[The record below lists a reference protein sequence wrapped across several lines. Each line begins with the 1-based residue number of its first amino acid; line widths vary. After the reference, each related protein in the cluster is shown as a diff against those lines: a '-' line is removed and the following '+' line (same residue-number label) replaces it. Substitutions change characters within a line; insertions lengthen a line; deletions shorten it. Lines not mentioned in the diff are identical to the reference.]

1 MFNPH
6 PRALIVEGG
15 AMRGIFASGVLDA
28 FVESHH
34 YPFDFVMGVS
44 AGATNL
50 VSYLSEQP
58 RRVVKIV
65 HRSPRI
71 SFL

>member
-1 MFNPH
+1 M
-6 PRALIVEGG
+6 VEGG

-58 RRVVKIV
+58 RRSHHIITELAC
-65 HRSPRI
+65 S
-71 SFL
+71 